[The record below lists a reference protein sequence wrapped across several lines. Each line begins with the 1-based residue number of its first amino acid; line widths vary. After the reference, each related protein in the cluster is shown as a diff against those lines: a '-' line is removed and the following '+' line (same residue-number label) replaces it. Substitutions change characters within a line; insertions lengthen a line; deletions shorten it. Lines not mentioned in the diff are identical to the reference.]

1 MINALCSF
9 VQYVQYDATYLDYEV
24 IYDADPRNVP
34 HSAPSRINILEP
46 APVIFLDADSLTR
59 APTGHWKSGNR
70 TDPVRKKN
78 GPPARGLPEFWPSP
92 NRSVKITP
100 YDAHPEKKSVKP

>member
-9 VQYVQYDATYLDYEV
+9 VQYVQYDATFLDYEV

-70 TDPVRKKN
+70 TDPARKKKRAS
-78 GPPARGLPEFWPSP
+78 GPRTARVLAVPKPLRE
-92 NRSVKITP
+92 N
-100 YDAHPEKKSVKP
+100 HPV